1 LVHKIIHFSWHAV
14 KHTALHVIIPNVL
27 RLIVLPV
34 GCAVLG
40 MFGLD
45 VNPIEAAEHLLGE
58 SPPAVEHVAQEVTT
72 PPLIEPRCPP
82 AHN

>member
-1 LVHKIIHFSWHAV
+1 MVHKIIHFSWHAV
-14 KHTALHVIIPNVL
+14 KHTALHIVIPNVL
-27 RLIVLPV
+27 RIVVLPV

-45 VNPIEAAEHLLGE
+45 INPVEAAEHLLGE
-58 SPPAVEHVAQEVTT
+58 SPPAIEHVAEVTH
-72 PPLIEPRCPP
+72 PPLCPP